1 MKITKEFKVGIF
13 AVLSGV
19 VLFFGAKV
27 LKGQEFFSTSNNYFA
42 IYDNVNG
49 LTVSNPVVMN
59 GYQVGRVKS
68 LELQKDKDNK
78 VLVCFEIDKGLT
90 LNDSTQAMITQS
102 LLGTVSVILTIGKS
116 TKNIEDGGYII
127 GDVEESISEVIE
139 QRTTP
144 IIKHLDSTL
153 INMSKLLNEET
164 RRTFIATLKNF
175 QKLSEQMT
183 QLMARNQDNIHGI
196 TTNLNT
202 VTSQLTETQKELQ
215 AAMKT
220 YKTFGDSLNQ
230 LQLSKTVN
238 QLNTTMTQ
246 LNTLMDGINKGEG
259 TMGKLM
265 KDDSLY
271 MSLNKTIADLDTI
284 LVHFEKN
291 PKYYLKP
298 LGTSPKEEKKKKN

>member
-27 LKGQEFFSTSNNYFA
+27 LKGQEFFSTSNNYYA
-42 IYDNVNG
+42 VYDNVIG

-68 LELQKDKDNK
+68 LELQKDKDNT

-90 LNDSTQAMITQS
+90 LNDSTKAMIAQS
-102 LLGTVSVILTIGKS
+102 LLGTVSVVLTIGKS
-116 TKNIEDGGYII
+116 SHTIEDGGYII
-127 GDVEESISEVIE
+127 GDVEESLSDVIE
-139 QRTTP
+139 QKTSP

-153 INMSKLLNEET
+153 INMSNLLNEET
-164 RRTFIATLKNF
+164 RKSFIATLKNF
-175 QKLSEQMT
+175 QKLSDQMT
-183 QLMARNQDNIHGI
+183 QLLARNQDNIHGI
-196 TTNLNT
+196 TSNLNT

-220 YKTFGDSLNQ
+220 YKAFGDSLNKLELAQ
-230 LQLSKTVN
+230 TVEK
-238 QLNTTMTQ
+238 LNITMTQ
-246 LNTLMDGINKGEG
+246 LNSIMDGINKGEG
-259 TMGKLM
+259 TMGKLI

-271 MSLNKTIADLDTI
+271 VSLNKTIADLDTI
-284 LVHFEKN
+284 LVHFEHN

-298 LGTSPKEEKKKKN
+298 LGTSPKEDKKKKK